1 MHTWAGGVLWVSAA
15 VRRDGWREAQLKRG
29 AGHVGARRGAVLA
42 ERRARGG
49 VAARAGWHRRR
60 GMAGR
65 RWLGRTPLAW
75 RGRAFRCNPSGP
87 LATTLPD
94 SHDRAQNTNI
104 SNNPFSPFLLQDPQ
118 SKSVLRSTLF
128 LHTHRL
134 LCTARPKEPSSTP
147 SEDSSRRSCTSPFRS
162 PSSGLSGPTPETTTS
177 TCTPRPV
184 ERSWNASTSR
194 SALQTLI
201 LFIDSFI
208 CKVFI

>member
-29 AGHVGARRGAVLA
+29 AGHVGARRGG
-42 ERRARGG
+42 RFGRKKST
-49 VAARAGWHRRR
+49 RR
-60 GMAGR
+60 GCSESWVAQTTWHGR
-65 RWLGRTPLAW
+65 APLAW

-118 SKSVLRSTLF
+118 SKSVLRSTPF